1 MVQCSSSIVRIA
13 SGNHPGLNNHLPT
26 MIIPSLIVVPT
37 GSCAS
42 NSILAMATVLV
53 DKSQSYRICLPF
65 WLHELI
71 KNAYGFSVNPA
82 SVISKGILQTFPLT
96 KSACISINV
105 WYDRNLSPFVLLL
118 KVIKLLHYFH
128 LCHKCHLG
136 YGKMVLVKSMR
147 DIQIKLRMFDITI
160 NIEINA
166 SR

>member
-1 MVQCSSSIVRIA
+1 MHLILAPRMVQCSSFIVRIV

-118 KVIKLLHYFH
+118 KVIKLLLYSS
-128 LCHKCHLG
+128 LPQ
-136 YGKMVLVKSMR
+136 MP
-147 DIQIKLRMFDITI
+147 LRIW
-160 NIEINA
+160 
-166 SR
+166 